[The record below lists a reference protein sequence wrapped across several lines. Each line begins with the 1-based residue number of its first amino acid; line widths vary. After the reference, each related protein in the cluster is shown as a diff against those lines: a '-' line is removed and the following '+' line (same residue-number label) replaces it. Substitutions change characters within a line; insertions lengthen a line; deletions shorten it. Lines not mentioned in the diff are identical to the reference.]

1 MDTVLLGV
9 GPTHICENIDIS
21 KVLTCTHLCAN
32 ARCRELVE
40 GLESKLNYL
49 LVRDDILLHFQEVEA
64 LLWKHVCKM

>member
-21 KVLTCTHLCAN
+21 KVLTCTHCTN
-32 ARCRELVE
+32 TRCRELVE

-49 LVRDDILLHFQEVEA
+49 FALRDDILLHFQSDSAMEA
-64 LLWKHVCKM
+64 CLQM